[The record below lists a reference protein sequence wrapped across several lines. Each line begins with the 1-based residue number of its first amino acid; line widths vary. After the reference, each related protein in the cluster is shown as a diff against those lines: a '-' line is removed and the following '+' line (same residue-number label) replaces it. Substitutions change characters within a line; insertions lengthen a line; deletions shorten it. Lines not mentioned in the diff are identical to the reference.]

1 MMADMKDSDPGAAE
15 DAEGGLEPDPE
26 SDEEAPPPL
35 E

>member
-1 MMADMKDSDPGAAE
+1 MADMKDSDPGAAE
-15 DAEGGLEPDPE
+15 DAGGLEPDPE

>member
-1 MMADMKDSDPGAAE
+1 MADMKDSDPGAAE
-15 DAEGGLEPDPE
+15 GAEGGSEPD